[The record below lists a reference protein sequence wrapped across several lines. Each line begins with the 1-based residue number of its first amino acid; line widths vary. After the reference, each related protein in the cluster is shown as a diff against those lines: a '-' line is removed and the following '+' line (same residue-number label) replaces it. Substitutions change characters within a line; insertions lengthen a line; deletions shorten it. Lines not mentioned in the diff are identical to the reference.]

1 MNVDFTTILGFG
13 VLCLAFILFALFS
26 HRRTLR
32 GQTPRLLL
40 LLSLCAVP
48 VLILFLGN
56 LVADEGAEKVDVGPG
71 HFQQVAN
78 AQAPQV
84 RAGQK
89 CLTCHQGIERI
100 GDGPVMSKLT
110 CTGCHRGDGRATAM
124 EAAHKGMYANPSDLR
139 VVNQTCGT
147 CHPKEVEKVKTSLH
161 ATMAGMISGARYLWG
176 SQDRKAK
183 YATYDVESPNSKGK
197 GMVTSL
203 KQLPLYNPA
212 KPEGPDNNPVDDYL
226 RNQCLRCH
234 LWSDGHTRDADWRAS
249 GCAACHVVYSDKGTY
264 EGGDQVIPKDQ
275 KDRPRLHRITSKIP
289 ESQCIHCHNRGGRIG
304 RSYIG
309 TMEADPYGTPWTKEG
324 GKQSKLHGNYY
335 NHLTPDVHYEKG
347 MTCIDCHTKQ
357 DMHGDGNMYT
367 KKEHAVEI
375 ECTDCHGTM
384 EQRTNFKTSWGNP
397 LTNLKK
403 KEKDGQIVL
412 IGKMDGKEHVV
423 PQIKDAQFS
432 AEGHAAMVAIPA
444 HMEKLECYAC
454 HARWAPQC
462 YGCHVKQD
470 IGKPSSDWLNTKP
483 ATDIS
488 KASKRDNLEKTAF
501 SWEESRS
508 YLRWETPVLG
518 INTEG
523 KVSPFV
529 PGCQVIFTQMDGE
542 KNIVSNKV
550 FKTVDGT
557 LGIGHAP
564 TQPHTISKASRSCAD
579 CHQSRKAL
587 GLGTGIYN
595 PRANGLP
602 IDTELEQIVD
612 EQGMQ
617 IQGISHEGARPFTME
632 EMQRIDRAGT
642 CIACH
647 GIDAKVW
654 EKRKGK
660 LKAPTDEFHQKAIR
674 ELSNLNV
681 SHVGDC

>member
-1 MNVDFTTILGFG
+1 MSVDFTTILGFG
-13 VLCLAFILFALFS
+13 VLCFAFILFALLF
-26 HRRTLR
+26 HRRTLL

-48 VLILFLGN
+48 VLIFFSGN
-56 LVADEGAEKVDVGPG
+56 LVADEGAKKVESGQG
-71 HFQQVAN
+71 HLQLVENGQGSQVE
-78 AQAPQV
+78 
-84 RAGQK
+84 AGQK
-89 CLTCHQGIERI
+89 CLTCHKGIERI

-454 HARWAPQC
+454 HARWAPKYRAGDHRHGDHDQA
-462 YGCHVKQD
+462 Y
-470 IGKPSSDWLNTKP
+470 SSDH
-483 ATDIS
+483 
-488 KASKRDNLEKTAF
+488 R
-501 SWEESRS
+501 
-508 YLRWETPVLG
+508 
-518 INTEG
+518 
-523 KVSPFV
+523 
-529 PGCQVIFTQMDGE
+529 
-542 KNIVSNKV
+542 
-550 FKTVDGT
+550 
-557 LGIGHAP
+557 
-564 TQPHTISKASRSCAD
+564 
-579 CHQSRKAL
+579 
-587 GLGTGIYN
+587 
-595 PRANGLP
+595 
-602 IDTELEQIVD
+602 
-612 EQGMQ
+612 
-617 IQGISHEGARPFTME
+617 
-632 EMQRIDRAGT
+632 
-642 CIACH
+642 
-647 GIDAKVW
+647 
-654 EKRKGK
+654 
-660 LKAPTDEFHQKAIR
+660 
-674 ELSNLNV
+674 
-681 SHVGDC
+681 